1 MDAMM
6 YYMEQ
11 YQELLL
17 FGVVMNLVTTIGFGV
32 YKSYNLKYEQMVYLV
47 QTYPAKTNIVKILS
61 FWFVPYMGFLFVF
74 KDVLSLQNYL
84 NGGRTVFEYVEDRL
98 KAETAKQA

>member
-11 YQELLL
+11 YQ
-17 FGVVMNLVTTIGFGV
+17 
-32 YKSYNLKYEQMVYLV
+32 QVYLV
-47 QTYPAKTNIVKILS
+47 QTYPSKTNIIKILS
-61 FWFVPYMGFLFVF
+61 FWFVPYLGFLFVF
-74 KDVLSLQNYL
+74 KDVLALQRYL

-98 KAETAKQA
+98 KAETAERA